1 MSELSKKILAVV
13 VDNAAKSADEIINA
27 VCRAF
32 PLENYATIQG
42 YIYQFRNKGY
52 LSLLEGDNRII
63 NIRVNPSA
71 YVALHE
77 ADDVPAQTASTQIQI
92 NSITN
97 SSVAGIGV
105 VNKSSVVNTTVTNT
119 FISSMCGG
127 LKDVLALADKQQLN
141 PFEREQ
147 LKKILN
153 QILEAVEKSE
163 PPPQGLIEQLDAFLQ
178 RHSWISAP
186 IATAAL
192 TALSKLF
199 G

>member
-13 VDNAAKSADEIINA
+13 VENAAKSADEIINA

-71 YVALHE
+71 YVALS
-77 ADDVPAQTASTQIQI
+77 DDVPAQTASTQIQI

-153 QILEAVEKSE
+153 QILAAVEKSE

>member
-1 MSELSKKILAVV
+1 MSELSKKILAVIV
-13 VDNAAKSADEIINA
+13 ENAAKSADEIINA

-32 PLENYATIQG
+32 PLENCATIKG
-42 YIYQFRNKGY
+42 YIYQFRSNGY

-63 NIRVNPSA
+63 NIHVNPSA
-71 YVALHE
+71 YVALRE
-77 ADDVPAQTASTQIQI
+77 ADDVPAQTSSTQIQI

-119 FISSMCGG
+119 FVSSMCGG

-147 LKKILN
+147 LKKIVN
-153 QILEAVEKSE
+153 QILAAVEKSE

>member
-13 VDNAAKSADEIINA
+13 VENAGKSADEIINA
-27 VCRAF
+27 VCRALPF
-32 PLENYATIQG
+32 EKYETIKG
-42 YIYQFRNKGY
+42 YLYQFKRKGY

-63 NIRVNPSA
+63 NISVNSSA
-71 YVALHE
+71 YVALCE
-77 ADDVPAQTASTQIQI
+77 ADDVPAQTSSPQIHI

-105 VNKSSVVNTTVTNT
+105 GNKGSVVNTTVTNT
-119 FISSMCGG
+119 FISSMRGG
-127 LKDVLALADKQQLN
+127 LQDVLALADKQPMN

-147 LKKILN
+147 LKKIVR
-153 QILEAVEKSE
+153 QILAAVDKSE
-163 PPPQGLIEQLDAFLQ
+163 PPPQGLIERLDAFLQ

-186 IATAAL
+186 IAAAAL
-192 TALSKLF
+192 NALSKFF